1 MPVNVG
7 YDEPTRTAM
16 STRLIISTV
25 IVILLAAY
33 AALSLY
39 ERSAKRTNAPGIAD
53 KILMIR
59 RTRQFLKLAIIAGC
73 VWQLLLASRT

>member
-1 MPVNVG
+1 VG
-7 YDEPTRTAM
+7 YDEPKQTAM
-16 STRLIISTV
+16 STRLIISTA

-33 AALSLY
+33 VALSLY
-39 ERSAKRTNAPGIAD
+39 ERSAKRTDAPGIAD